1 MKNILRNILRRQ
13 DEGFSLVELLIAM
26 TLLLVALIP
35 MAALLI
41 SGLRASANV
50 DVRMS
55 ARQLAASEISK
66 VKDMDFKYVGMSGVA
81 LTFSAAANGNQIGPD
96 AGSGLQAT
104 STAAGPL
111 NITFTITRNVTK
123 LVKLVP
129 GMSSYTATKLV
140 TINVSWS
147 SANPGGSGTVSGGSE
162 PESTEIGPTG
172 MAP

>member
-1 MKNILRNILRRQ
+1 MKNILRNNILRRQ

-123 LVKLVP
+123 LVKSLP
-129 GMSSYTATKLV
+129 GNPATKLV
-140 TINVSWS
+140 TITVSWS

-162 PESTEIGPTG
+162 PESTEIGPSG